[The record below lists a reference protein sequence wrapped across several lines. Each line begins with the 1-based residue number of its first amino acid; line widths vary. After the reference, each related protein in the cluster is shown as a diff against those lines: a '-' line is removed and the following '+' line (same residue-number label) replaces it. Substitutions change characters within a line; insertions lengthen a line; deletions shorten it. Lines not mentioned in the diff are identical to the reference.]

1 MKTIEEIELRMK
13 EIDGMLDEPETN
25 LDEVQKEVRQLI
37 AEKEELRKN
46 AETAKTIRE
55 QIAEGDGV
63 VVEERKAENMEN
75 PKTLEA
81 IRGSSEYMDA
91 YADYIK
97 TGNDKEAR
105 TLLTV
110 NAPSSGT
117 IPVPIILQEMI
128 ETAWERD
135 EILNR
140 VNKTFIRGNLK
151 VPFEL
156 SADGAYV
163 HPEGTTA
170 PTEEA
175 LTFGLVTLTPESVK
189 KWVSFSDEVEDM
201 KGEEFLRYI
210 YDELTYRVS
219 RKLAD
224 ECLDD
229 ITTASATN
237 GSTAIGVPQVT
248 AEPGVTTIAEAM
260 ANLGEDARN
269 IVVIMN
275 RLTEVEFLNAYAAGN
290 FAVDPFNGV
299 TKIYSSHLPAYSTA
313 TAGTDVYAIVG
324 DLNGMQ
330 VNYPAG
336 DDMVIKYDDIT
347 RKKEDIVEVLGRQY
361 AAHGI
366 TKLGRFVNIIK
377 PAAAT
382 T

>member
-1 MKTIEEIELRMK
+1 
-13 EIDGMLDEPETN
+13 
-25 LDEVQKEVRQLI
+25 
-37 AEKEELRKN
+37 
-46 AETAKTIRE
+46 
-55 QIAEGDGV
+55 
-63 VVEERKAENMEN
+63 
-75 PKTLEA
+75 
-81 IRGSSEYMDA
+81 
-91 YADYIK
+91 
-97 TGNDKEAR
+97 
-105 TLLTV
+105 
-110 NAPSSGT
+110 
-117 IPVPIILQEMI
+117 MI

-156 SADGAYV
+156 SADGAYI
-163 HPEGTTA
+163 HPEGSTA

-175 LTFGLVTLTPESVK
+175 LTFGLVTLTPETVK

-210 YDELTYRVS
+210 YDELTYRVA

-229 ITTASATN
+229 ITTANATN
-237 GSTAIGVPQVT
+237 GSTAIGVPQIT

-313 TAGTDVYAIVG
+313 TGGTDVYAIVG

-330 VNYPAG
+330 VNYPSG